1 MLTVAS
7 IRALPSGKLYIDF
20 RYLDERFR
28 EASLLTDSAVNRK
41 RLEKMAKQIEA
52 EIVLGVFCYEK
63 FFPQSNSLEKVRLLE
78 RRHKKNI
85 DGSKIPPMAHV
96 IQAWLDEREIEWRD
110 SYKSTITSMLDKHI
124 LPALGDL
131 PLDAITRDVLVQFR
145 SGLAK
150 YRSTGGL
157 PLGSGTINRVMTI
170 LRAITEHGCHEY
182 KLSSPWER
190 IKKLK
195 VEKVHV
201 DPFTLDEVKRMVADV
216 RSDFRDYLRIRFF
229 TGLRTGEVHGLRWKC
244 VDFERR
250 EILVRETFTMGR
262 FEYTKNDHS
271 QREVSMSQPVYEAL
285 KRQFEITGA
294 GGRDG
299 LVFCTRTGSP
309 IDAKNFTNR
318 IWKPM
323 LEDLGIEYR
332 RPYNTRHTTATIWLA
347 SGEAPEW
354 VARQMGH
361 ANTTML
367 FQVYSRFVPNLTR
380 NDGSAM
386 ERLLAKTVSIPAKV
400 LS

>member
-1 MLTVAS
+1 MGN
-7 IRALPSGKLYIDF
+7 IRTQPSGKLYFDF
-20 RYLDERFR
+20 RYLGKRCR
-28 EASLLTDSAVNRK
+28 EITTLDDTQLNRK
-41 RLEKMAKQIEA
+41 KLEVILKRIEA
-52 EIVLGVFCYEK
+52 EIVTGQFDYAKYFPSSSFLKQIRLQEK
-63 FFPQSNSLEKVRLLE
+63 RLSRGALRDE
-78 RRHKKNI
+78 V
-85 DGSKIPPMAHV
+85 PLLVHV
-96 IQAWLDEREIEWRD
+96 IRAWLDEHEIEWRE
-110 SYKSTITSMLDKHI
+110 SYKTTITSMIERHI
-124 LPALGDL
+124 VPALGDM
-131 PLDAITRDVLVQFR
+131 PVDAITREVLVQFR

-157 PLGSGTINRVMTI
+157 ALSASSINRIMTI
-170 LRAITEHGCHEY
+170 LRSIIEHACYEY

-195 VEKVHV
+195 VEKTHV
-201 DPFTLDEVKRMVADV
+201 DPFTLDEVKRMVDDV
-216 RSDFRDYLRIRFF
+216 RSDFRDYLFVRFF
-229 TGLRTGEVHGLRWKC
+229 TGMRTGEIHGLRWKC

-250 EILVRETFTMGR
+250 EILVRETFTMGN

-271 QREVSMSQPVYEAL
+271 QREISMSQPVYEAL
-285 KRQFEITGA
+285 KRQFEVTGMR
-294 GGRDG
+294 GRDG
-299 LVFCTRTGSP
+299 LVFCTRNGAP
-309 IDAKNFTNR
+309 IDAKNFTSR

-332 RPYNTRHTTATIWLA
+332 RPYNTRHTTATLWLA

-386 ERLLAKTVSIPAKV
+386 ERLLAKTVSAPSEV

>member
-1 MLTVAS
+1 MAS

-28 EASLLTDSAVNRK
+28 ETTLLTDSAPNRK
-41 RLEKMAKQIEA
+41 RLEAMAKRVEA
-52 EIVLGVFCYEK
+52 EIVLGTFCYEK
-63 FFPQSNSLEKVRLLE
+63 YFPKSNALGKVKQLE
-78 RRHKKNI
+78 RRHQKGI
-85 DGSKIPPMAHV
+85 DGSKIPLLVQV
-96 IQAWLDEREIEWRD
+96 IRAWLDEHEIEWRE
-110 SYKSTITSMLDKHI
+110 SYKTTITSMIERHI
-124 LPALGDL
+124 VPALGDM
-131 PLDAITRDVLVQFR
+131 PVDAITREVLVQFR

-150 YRSTGGL
+150 YRSSGGL
-157 PLGSGTINRVMTI
+157 ALSPSSINRIMTI
-170 LRAITEHGCHEY
+170 LRSIIEHACHEY
-182 KLSSPWER
+182 KLGSPWER

-195 VEKVHV
+195 VEKTHV
-201 DPFTLDEVKRMVADV
+201 DPFTLDEVKRMVDDV
-216 RSDFRDYLRIRFF
+216 RSDFRDYLFVRFF
-229 TGLRTGEVHGLRWKC
+229 TGMRTGEIHGLRWKC

-250 EILVRETFTMGR
+250 EILVRETFTMGN

-271 QREVSMSQPVYEAL
+271 QREISMSQPVYEAL
-285 KRQFEITGA
+285 KRQFEVTGMR
-294 GGRDG
+294 GRDG
-299 LVFCTRTGSP
+299 LVFCTRNGSP
-309 IDAKNFTNR
+309 IDAKNFTSR

-332 RPYNTRHTTATIWLA
+332 RPYNTRHTTATLWLA

-386 ERLLAKTVSIPAKV
+386 ERLLAKTVSAPSEV

>member
-1 MLTVAS
+1 MGN
-7 IRALPSGKLYIDF
+7 IRTQPSGKLYFDF
-20 RYLDERFR
+20 RYLGKRCR
-28 EASLLTDSAVNRK
+28 EITTLEDTQLNRK
-41 RLEKMAKQIEA
+41 KLEAILKRIEA
-52 EIVLGVFCYEK
+52 EIVTGQFDYAK
-63 FFPQSNSLEKVRLLE
+63 YFPSSSFLKQVRLQEKRLSRGALRDE
-78 RRHKKNI
+78 
-85 DGSKIPPMAHV
+85 IPLLAQ
-96 IQAWLDEREIEWRD
+96 IIRAWLDEHEIEWRE
-110 SYKSTITSMLDKHI
+110 SYKTTITSMIERHI
-124 LPALGDL
+124 VPALGDM
-131 PLDAITRDVLVQFR
+131 PVDAITREVLVQFR

-150 YRSTGGL
+150 YRSSGGL
-157 PLGSGTINRVMTI
+157 ALSPSSINRIMTI
-170 LRAITEHGCHEY
+170 LRSIIEHACHEY

-195 VEKVHV
+195 VEKTHV
-201 DPFTLDEVKRMVADV
+201 DPFTLDEVRRMVDDV
-216 RSDFRDYLRIRFF
+216 RSDFRDYLFVRFF
-229 TGLRTGEVHGLRWKC
+229 TGMRTGEIHGLRWKC

-250 EILVRETFTMGR
+250 EILVRETFTMGN

-271 QREVSMSQPVYEAL
+271 QREISMSQPVYEAL
-285 KRQFEITGA
+285 KRQFEVTGMR
-294 GGRDG
+294 GRDG
-299 LVFCTRTGSP
+299 LVFCTRNGSP
-309 IDAKNFTNR
+309 IDAKNFTSR

-332 RPYNTRHTTATIWLA
+332 RPYNTRHTTATLWLA

-386 ERLLAKTVSIPAKV
+386 ERLLAKTVSAPSEV

>member
-1 MLTVAS
+1 MAS

-28 EASLLTDSAVNRK
+28 ETTLLTDSAPNRK
-41 RLEKMAKQIEA
+41 RLEAMAKRVEA
-52 EIVLGVFCYEK
+52 EIVLGTFCYEK
-63 FFPQSNSLEKVRLLE
+63 YFPKSNALGKVKQLE
-78 RRHKKNI
+78 RRHQKGI
-85 DGSKIPPMAHV
+85 DGSKIPLLVQV
-96 IQAWLDEREIEWRD
+96 IRAWLDEHEIEWRE
-110 SYKSTITSMLDKHI
+110 SYKTTITSMIERHI
-124 LPALGDL
+124 IPALGDM
-131 PLDAITRDVLVQFR
+131 PVDAITREVLVQFR

-150 YRSTGGL
+150 YRSSGGL
-157 PLGSGTINRVMTI
+157 ALSPSSINRIMTI
-170 LRAITEHGCHEY
+170 LRSIIEHACHEY
-182 KLSSPWER
+182 KLGSPWER

-195 VEKVHV
+195 VEKTHV
-201 DPFTLDEVKRMVADV
+201 DPFTLDEVKRMVDDV
-216 RSDFRDYLRIRFF
+216 RSDFRDYLFVRFF
-229 TGLRTGEVHGLRWKC
+229 TGMRTGEIHGLRWKC

-250 EILVRETFTMGR
+250 EILVRETFTMGN

-271 QREVSMSQPVYEAL
+271 QREISMSQPVYEAL
-285 KRQFEITGA
+285 KRQFEVTGMR
-294 GGRDG
+294 GRDG
-299 LVFCTRTGSP
+299 LVFCTRNGSP
-309 IDAKNFTNR
+309 IDAKNFTSR

-332 RPYNTRHTTATIWLA
+332 RPYNTRHTTATLWLA

-386 ERLLAKTVSIPAKV
+386 ERLLAKTVSAPSEV